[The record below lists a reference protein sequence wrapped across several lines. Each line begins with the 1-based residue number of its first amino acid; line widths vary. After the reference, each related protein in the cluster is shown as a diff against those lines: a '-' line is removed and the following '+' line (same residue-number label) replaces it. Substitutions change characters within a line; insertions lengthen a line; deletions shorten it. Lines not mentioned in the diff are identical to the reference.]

1 MNDTQIVQAIDAVKS
16 SAKQRKF
23 TERIDLIVNL
33 KDVDLKKPDNHV
45 DFFIALPSAPG
56 KVRKIAA
63 LVDSELLDEAKA
75 HADLVIPLERFAE
88 YAKNPGQMKKLAAE
102 YDFFIAQAN
111 IMKEIAANFG
121 RILGSRGKMPNPK
134 GGMVVPPK
142 AQLGPIVERLKRT
155 VHVRIKAAPIFQ
167 AGVGAMDQDPS
178 EIAKNVSTL
187 YKQLLDSLPNQ
198 ETNVRSVYLKSTMG
212 EPVKVI

>member
-1 MNDTQIVQAIDAVKS
+1 MNEKQIVQAIDAIKS
-16 SAKQRKF
+16 KAHERKF

-33 KDVDLKKPDNHV
+33 KDVDLKKPENHV

-56 KVRKIAA
+56 KIRKIAA
-63 LVDSELLDEAKA
+63 LVDAELLPEAKA
-75 HADLVIPLERFAE
+75 HADLVIPLERFGE
-88 YAKNPGQMKKLAAE
+88 YAKNPAQMKKLASE

-111 IMKEIAANFG
+111 IMKDIAANFG

-142 AQLGPIVERLKRT
+142 AALAPLVERLRRT
-155 VHVRIKAAPIFQ
+155 VHVRVKAAPVFQ
-167 AGVGAMDQDPS
+167 AGVGSMDQDPS
-178 EIAKNVSTL
+178 EVARNVVVL
-187 YKQLLDSLPNQ
+187 YKQLLESLPNQ
-198 ETNVRSVYLKSTMG
+198 ETNVRSVFLKSTMG